1 MMQYV
6 RYINLLLMP
15 ILFYSCISSRFGDE
29 DSDTISEEQSFM
41 VTNFKDKSLKEWERG
56 KEFVCVVDEL
66 PVLLESRK
74 GNQDDCCS
82 LKGTILRYKGLEE
95 TQTWNGVESCVVYND
110 SSGLEY
116 IYRVLKSI
124 TDILSTDFIPLLP
137 ELVSTDYIAK
147 ADSLLKGKVLYVKT
161 SNWYTVDGEEY
172 RGRKLI
178 PVVIKEIIAGNKIF
192 PLALI
197 FKTEEG
203 EEAMV
208 YTTMSAS
215 QYMSQYS
222 TFDKLFTFTNPRDK
236 YSQIK
241 DEVWQL
247 ITQSQV
253 TQGMTK
259 NECQISLGLP
269 DEVSQIP
276 EYSGL
281 RERWIYKTGTYL
293 EFKDGLLVKFRL
305 M

>member
-1 MMQYV
+1 
-6 RYINLLLMP
+6 MP
-15 ILFYSCISSRFGDE
+15 ILFYSCLSSRFGDAE
-29 DSDTISEEQSFM
+29 SDTVSEEQSFM
-41 VTNFKDKSLKEWERG
+41 ITNFKDISLKEWERG

-66 PVLLESRK
+66 PVLLEPRK
-74 GNQDDCCS
+74 GNIEDCHS
-82 LKGTILRYKGLEE
+82 LKGVILKYKALEE
-95 TQTWNGVESCVVYND
+95 TQTWNGIESYVVYND
-110 SSGLEY
+110 STGFEF

-124 TDILSTDFIPLLP
+124 TDILSSDFTPLLP
-137 ELVSTDYIAK
+137 ELVPTDYIAK
-147 ADSLLKGKVLYVKT
+147 ADSLLKDKVIYIKT
-161 SNWYTVDGEEY
+161 SNWYSLDGEEK

-178 PVVIKEIIAGNKIF
+178 PVVINKVLAGNKIF

-197 FKTEEG
+197 FKTENG

-241 DEVWQL
+241 DDVWQL

-259 NECQISLGLP
+259 SECQISLGLP
-269 DEVSQIP
+269 DEVSQIS

>member
-1 MMQYV
+1 
-6 RYINLLLMP
+6 MP
-15 ILFYSCISSRFGDE
+15 ILFYSCLSYRYGDAE
-29 DSDTISEEQSFM
+29 SDTVSDEQSFM
-41 VTNFKDKSLKEWERG
+41 IANFKDVSLKEWERG
-56 KEFVCVVDEL
+56 KEFVCVADEL
-66 PVLLESRK
+66 PVLLEPRK
-74 GNQDDCCS
+74 GNIEDCRS
-82 LKGTILRYKGLEE
+82 LKGAIFKYKALEE
-95 TQTWNGVESCVVYND
+95 TQTWNGIESYVVYSD
-110 SSGLEY
+110 SLGFEF

-124 TDILSTDFIPLLP
+124 ADILSSDFTPLLP
-137 ELVSTDYIAK
+137 ELVPIDYIAK
-147 ADSLLKGKVLYVKT
+147 ADSLLKNKVLYIKT
-161 SNWYTVDGEEY
+161 SNWYSLNGEEQ
-172 RGRKLI
+172 RGRRLI
-178 PVVIKEIIAGNKIF
+178 PVVINKVVAGNKIF

-197 FKTEEG
+197 FKTEKG

-222 TFDKLFTFTNPRDK
+222 TFDKLFTFTNPREK
-236 YSQIK
+236 YSQIE
-241 DEVWQL
+241 DDVWQL

-253 TQGMTK
+253 AQGMTK